1 MKDTIKYLMK
11 DTIKYLVWIFAIVP
25 FLIACGDSNTDEAP
39 TDDFDVRFELPATVD
54 VAKGGELTFTVK
66 EGKSPQT
73 TDSFLLEGGGISYLC
88 SILSVS
94 SESFTVRLADECES
108 GSYTAYLKRDA
119 RKKQIGKIYIN
130 IVDKI
135 DFEPSAGTTV
145 FGLVSS
151 EEGPVANVVVSDGT
165 EVTVTDDKGIYELK
179 SAKKWGYVFISVP
192 SGYEVA
198 AEGVFPQFYQTLK
211 GAADVVE
218 QKDFKLTKVDG
229 QDRYKLFLLGD
240 MHLANRT
247 NDAAQFT
254 QFTTDLNAYMAQH
267 SGQKMYALT
276 LGDMTW
282 DLYWYKNNYALPQYR
297 ETINR
302 QVKNLQIYHT
312 MGNHDNDFMTTSD
325 YDAAVK
331 YVDCIGPTF
340 YSFNIGQVHYVVMD
354 NIDCSAYN
362 GTDSRNYV
370 KKLSNEQLNWLAK
383 DLAYVDKSTP
393 LIEAMH
399 AQIYK
404 PTSTGF
410 AFDHDSA
417 NTEALLAAL
426 DGYEVHFVTGHT
438 HKVYNITPDDDVVKG
453 RDIHEHNS
461 GAICASWWWSGNLT
475 PGVHV
480 SIDGAPGGYA
490 IWDIDG
496 TDFAWLYK
504 STGWPEEYQ
513 FRSYDLNN
521 VSFSMDDVPNIPS
534 NVLIQLAYKKYVNAY
549 PENSDNEVLIKIW
562 NWNSNWE
569 LSVVDERGKTLEYTP
584 VWAYDPLHIAAL
596 SVPRFNNSGITSTP
610 SFVTESATNF
620 FKVKADDADV
630 DLTITVKDE
639 FGHTW
644 TEEMQRPKA
653 FSTDAYKLR

>member
-1 MKDTIKYLMK
+1 MK

-25 FLIACGDSNTDEAP
+25 FLIACGDSNTDDAP

-66 EGKSPQT
+66 EGKSPLT

-88 SILSVS
+88 PILRTS

-119 RKKQIGKIYIN
+119 RKKSIGKIYIN

-340 YSFNIGQVHYVVMD
+340 YSFNIGQVHYVIMD
-354 NIDCSAYN
+354 NIDCSAYD

-370 KKLSNEQLNWLAK
+370 KKLSNEQLKWLAK

-393 LIEAMH
+393 LIVAMH

>member
-1 MKDTIKYLMK
+1 MK

-25 FLIACGDSNTDEAP
+25 FLIACGDSNTDDAP

-66 EGKSPQT
+66 EGKSPLT

-88 SILSVS
+88 PILRTS

-119 RKKQIGKIYIN
+119 RKKSIGKIYIN

-354 NIDCSAYN
+354 NIDCSAYD

-370 KKLSNEQLNWLAK
+370 KKLSNEQLKWLAK

-393 LIEAMH
+393 LIVAMH

-584 VWAYDPLHIAAL
+584 VWVYDPLHIAAL

>member
-1 MKDTIKYLMK
+1 MK

-25 FLIACGDSNTDEAP
+25 FLIACGDSNTDDAP

-54 VAKGGELTFTVK
+54 VSKGGELTFTVK
-66 EGKSPQT
+66 EGKSPLT
-73 TDSFLLEGGGISYLC
+73 TDSVHLEGGGGISYLC
-88 SILSVS
+88 PILRTS

-119 RKKQIGKIYIN
+119 RKKSIGKIYIN

-179 SAKKWGYVFISVP
+179 SAKKWGYVFISAP

-354 NIDCSAYN
+354 NIDCSAYD

-370 KKLSNEQLNWLAK
+370 KKLSNEQLKWLAK

-393 LIEAMH
+393 LIVAMH

-426 DGYEVHFVTGHT
+426 DGHEVHFVTGHT

-620 FKVKADDADV
+620 FKVKADAADV

>member
-1 MKDTIKYLMK
+1 MK

-25 FLIACGDSNTDEAP
+25 FLIACGDSNTDDAP

-66 EGKSPQT
+66 EGKSPLT

-88 SILSVS
+88 PILRTS

-119 RKKQIGKIYIN
+119 RKKSIGKIYIN

-354 NIDCSAYN
+354 NIDCSAYD

-370 KKLSNEQLNWLAK
+370 KKLSNEQLKWLAK

-393 LIEAMH
+393 LIVAMH

-534 NVLIQLAYKKYVNAY
+534 NILIQLAYKKYVNAY

-562 NWNSNWE
+562 SWNSNWE

>member
-1 MKDTIKYLMK
+1 MK

-25 FLIACGDSNTDEAP
+25 FLIACGDSNTDDAP

-54 VAKGGELTFTVK
+54 VSKGGELTFTVK
-66 EGKSPQT
+66 EGKSPLT

-88 SILSVS
+88 PILRTS

-119 RKKQIGKIYIN
+119 RKKSIGKIYIN

-282 DLYWYKNNYALPQYR
+282 DLYWYKNNYALPQYQ

-354 NIDCSAYN
+354 NIDCSAYD

-370 KKLSNEQLNWLAK
+370 KKLSNEQLKWLAK

-393 LIEAMH
+393 LIVAMH
-399 AQIYK
+399 ALIYK

-569 LSVVDERGKTLEYTP
+569 LSVVERGKTLEYTP

>member
-1 MKDTIKYLMK
+1 MK

-25 FLIACGDSNTDEAP
+25 FLIACGDSNTDDAP

-54 VAKGGELTFTVK
+54 VSKGGELTFTVK
-66 EGKSPQT
+66 EGKSPLT

-88 SILSVS
+88 PILRTS

-119 RKKQIGKIYIN
+119 RKKSIGKIYIN

-354 NIDCSAYN
+354 NIDCSAYD

-370 KKLSNEQLNWLAK
+370 KKLSNEQLKWLAK

-393 LIEAMH
+393 LIVAMH
-399 AQIYK
+399 AQIIYK

>member
-1 MKDTIKYLMK
+1 MK

-25 FLIACGDSNTDEAP
+25 FLIACGDSNTDDAP

-66 EGKSPQT
+66 EGKSPLT

-88 SILSVS
+88 PILRTS

-119 RKKQIGKIYIN
+119 RKKSIGKIYIN

-354 NIDCSAYN
+354 NIDCSAYD

-370 KKLSNEQLNWLAK
+370 KKLSNEQLKWLAK
-383 DLAYVDKSTP
+383 DLTYVDKSTP
-393 LIEAMH
+393 LIVAMH

>member
-1 MKDTIKYLMK
+1 MK

-25 FLIACGDSNTDEAP
+25 FLIACGDSNTDDAP

-54 VAKGGELTFTVK
+54 VSKGGELTFTVK
-66 EGKSPQT
+66 EGKSPLT

-88 SILSVS
+88 PILRTS

-119 RKKQIGKIYIN
+119 RKKSIGKIYIN

-354 NIDCSAYN
+354 NIDCSAYD

-370 KKLSNEQLNWLAK
+370 KKLSNEQLKWLAK

-393 LIEAMH
+393 LIVAMH

-569 LSVVDERGKTLEYTP
+569 LSVVVERGKTLEYTP
-584 VWAYDPLHIAAL
+584 VWAFDPLHIAAL

-610 SFVTESATNF
+610 SFVTELATNF

>member
-1 MKDTIKYLMK
+1 MK

-25 FLIACGDSNTDEAP
+25 FLIACGDSNTDDAP

-66 EGKSPQT
+66 EGKSPLT

-88 SILSVS
+88 PILRTS

-119 RKKQIGKIYIN
+119 RKKSIGKIYIN

-354 NIDCSAYN
+354 NIDCSAYD

-370 KKLSNEQLNWLAK
+370 KKLSNEQLKWLAK

-393 LIEAMH
+393 LIVAMH

-410 AFDHDSA
+410 AFDPDSA

>member
-1 MKDTIKYLMK
+1 MK

-25 FLIACGDSNTDEAP
+25 FLIACGDSNTDDAP

-66 EGKSPQT
+66 EGKSPLT

-88 SILSVS
+88 PILRTS

-119 RKKQIGKIYIN
+119 RKKSIGKIYIN
-130 IVDKI
+130 IVDN
-135 DFEPSAGTTV
+135 FEPSAGTTV

-354 NIDCSAYN
+354 NIDCSAYD

-370 KKLSNEQLNWLAK
+370 KKLSNEQLKWLAK

-393 LIEAMH
+393 LLVAMH

>member
-1 MKDTIKYLMK
+1 MK

-25 FLIACGDSNTDEAP
+25 FLIACGDSNTDDAP

-66 EGKSPQT
+66 EGKSPLT

-88 SILSVS
+88 PILRTS

-119 RKKQIGKIYIN
+119 RKKSIGKIYIN

-354 NIDCSAYN
+354 NIDCSAYD

-370 KKLSNEQLNWLAK
+370 KKLSNEQLKWLAK

-393 LIEAMH
+393 LIVAMH

-438 HKVYNITPDDDVVKG
+438 HKVYNITPDDDVMKG

>member
-1 MKDTIKYLMK
+1 MK

-25 FLIACGDSNTDEAP
+25 FLIACGDSNTDDAP

-66 EGKSPQT
+66 EGKSPLT

-88 SILSVS
+88 PILRTS

-119 RKKQIGKIYIN
+119 RKKSIGKIYIN

-165 EVTVTDDKGIYELK
+165 EGTVTDDKGIYELK

-354 NIDCSAYN
+354 NIDCSAYD

-370 KKLSNEQLNWLAK
+370 KKLSNEQLKWLAK

-393 LIEAMH
+393 LIVAMH

-620 FKVKADDADV
+620 FKVKADDAV

>member
-1 MKDTIKYLMK
+1 MK

-25 FLIACGDSNTDEAP
+25 FLIACGDSNTDDAP

-66 EGKSPQT
+66 EGKSPLT

-88 SILSVS
+88 PILRTS

-119 RKKQIGKIYIN
+119 RKKSIGKIYIN

-354 NIDCSAYN
+354 NIDCSAYD

-370 KKLSNEQLNWLAK
+370 KKLSNEQLKWLAK

-393 LIEAMH
+393 LIVAMH

-620 FKVKADDADV
+620 FKVKADDAD
-630 DLTITVKDE
+630 LTITVKDE

>member
-1 MKDTIKYLMK
+1 MK

-25 FLIACGDSNTDEAP
+25 FLIACGDSNTDDAP

-54 VAKGGELTFTVK
+54 VSKGGELTFTVK
-66 EGKSPQT
+66 EGKSPLT

-88 SILSVS
+88 PILRTS

-119 RKKQIGKIYIN
+119 RKKSIGKIYIN

-354 NIDCSAYN
+354 NIDCSAYD

-370 KKLSNEQLNWLAK
+370 KKLSNEQLKWLAK

-393 LIEAMH
+393 LIVAMH

-438 HKVYNITPDDDVVKG
+438 HKVYNITPDDVVKG

>member
-1 MKDTIKYLMK
+1 MK

-25 FLIACGDSNTDEAP
+25 FLIACGDSNTDDAP

-66 EGKSPQT
+66 EGKSPLT

-88 SILSVS
+88 PILRTS

-119 RKKQIGKIYIN
+119 RKKSIGKIYIN

-354 NIDCSAYN
+354 NIDCSAYD
-362 GTDSRNYV
+362 GTDLRNYV
-370 KKLSNEQLNWLAK
+370 KKLSNEQLKWLAK

-393 LIEAMH
+393 LIVAMH

-461 GAICASWWWSGNLT
+461 GAICASWWWSGNRT

-490 IWDIDG
+490 IWEIDG

>member
-1 MKDTIKYLMK
+1 MK

-25 FLIACGDSNTDEAP
+25 FLIACGDSNTDDAP

-66 EGKSPQT
+66 EGKSPLT

-88 SILSVS
+88 PILRTS

-119 RKKQIGKIYIN
+119 RKKSIGKIYIN

-354 NIDCSAYN
+354 NIDCSAYD

-370 KKLSNEQLNWLAK
+370 KKLSNEQLKWLAK

-393 LIEAMH
+393 LLVAMH

-620 FKVKADDADV
+620 FKVEADDADV

>member
-1 MKDTIKYLMK
+1 MK

-25 FLIACGDSNTDEAP
+25 FLIACGDSNTDDAP

-66 EGKSPQT
+66 EGKSPLT

-88 SILSVS
+88 PILRTS

-119 RKKQIGKIYIN
+119 RKKSIGKIYIN

-354 NIDCSAYN
+354 NIDCSAYD

-370 KKLSNEQLNWLAK
+370 KKLSNEQLKWLAK

-393 LIEAMH
+393 LIVAMH

-644 TEEMQRPKA
+644 TEEMQRPTA

>member
-1 MKDTIKYLMK
+1 MK

-25 FLIACGDSNTDEAP
+25 FLIACGDSNTDDAP

-54 VAKGGELTFTVK
+54 VSKGGELTFTVK
-66 EGKSPQT
+66 EGKSPLT
-73 TDSFLLEGGGISYLC
+73 TDSFLEGGGISYLC
-88 SILSVS
+88 PILRTS

-119 RKKQIGKIYIN
+119 RKKSIGKIYIN

-354 NIDCSAYN
+354 NIDCSAYD

-370 KKLSNEQLNWLAK
+370 KKLSNEQLKWLAK

-393 LIEAMH
+393 LIVAMH

>member
-1 MKDTIKYLMK
+1 MK

-25 FLIACGDSNTDEAP
+25 FLIACGDSNTDDAP

-66 EGKSPQT
+66 EGKSPLT

-88 SILSVS
+88 PILRTS

-119 RKKQIGKIYIN
+119 RKKSIGKIYIN

-362 GTDSRNYV
+362 GTDPHNYV
-370 KKLSNEQLNWLAK
+370 KKLSNEQLKWLAK

-393 LIEAMH
+393 LIVAMH

-410 AFDHDSA
+410 AFDP

>member
-1 MKDTIKYLMK
+1 MK

-25 FLIACGDSNTDEAP
+25 FLIACGDSNTDDAP

-54 VAKGGELTFTVK
+54 VSKGGELTFTVK
-66 EGKSPQT
+66 EGKSPLT

-88 SILSVS
+88 PILRTS

-108 GSYTAYLKRDA
+108 GSYTAYLKQDA
-119 RKKQIGKIYIN
+119 RKKSIGKIYIN

-354 NIDCSAYN
+354 NIDCSAYD

-370 KKLSNEQLNWLAK
+370 KKLSNEQLKWLAK

-393 LIEAMH
+393 LIVAMH

>member
-1 MKDTIKYLMK
+1 MK

-25 FLIACGDSNTDEAP
+25 FLIACGDSNTDDAP

-66 EGKSPQT
+66 EGKSPLT

-88 SILSVS
+88 PILRTS

-119 RKKQIGKIYIN
+119 RKKSIGKIYIN

-282 DLYWYKNNYALPQYR
+282 NLYWYKNNYALPQYR

-354 NIDCSAYN
+354 NIDCSAYD

-370 KKLSNEQLNWLAK
+370 KKLSNEQLKWLAK

-393 LIEAMH
+393 LLVAMH

>member
-1 MKDTIKYLMK
+1 MK

-25 FLIACGDSNTDEAP
+25 FLIACGDSNTDDAP

-54 VAKGGELTFTVK
+54 VSKGGELTFTVK
-66 EGKSPQT
+66 EGKSPLT
-73 TDSFLLEGGGISYLC
+73 TDSFLLERGGISYLC
-88 SILSVS
+88 PILRTS

-108 GSYTAYLKRDA
+108 GSYTAYLKLDA
-119 RKKQIGKIYIN
+119 RKKSIGKIYIN

-354 NIDCSAYN
+354 NIDCSAYD

-370 KKLSNEQLNWLAK
+370 KKLSNEQLKWLAK

-393 LIEAMH
+393 LIVAMH

>member
-1 MKDTIKYLMK
+1 MK

-25 FLIACGDSNTDEAP
+25 FLIACGDSNTDDAP

-54 VAKGGELTFTVK
+54 VSKGGELTFTVK
-66 EGKSPQT
+66 EGKSPLT

-88 SILSVS
+88 PILRTS

-119 RKKQIGKIYIN
+119 RKKSIGKIYIN

-229 QDRYKLFLLGD
+229 QDRYKLLLGD

-354 NIDCSAYN
+354 NIDCSAYD

-370 KKLSNEQLNWLAK
+370 KKLSNEQLKWLAK

-393 LIEAMH
+393 LIVAMH

>member
-1 MKDTIKYLMK
+1 MK

-25 FLIACGDSNTDEAP
+25 FLIACGDSNTDDAP

-54 VAKGGELTFTVK
+54 VSKGGELTFTVK
-66 EGKSPQT
+66 EGKSPLT

-88 SILSVS
+88 PILRTS

-119 RKKQIGKIYIN
+119 RKKSIGKIYIN

-354 NIDCSAYN
+354 NIDCSAYD
-362 GTDSRNYV
+362 GTDSHNYV
-370 KKLSNEQLNWLAK
+370 KKLSNEQLKWLAK

-393 LIEAMH
+393 LIVAMH

-653 FSTDAYKLR
+653 FSTDTYKLR

>member
-1 MKDTIKYLMK
+1 MK

-25 FLIACGDSNTDEAP
+25 FLIACGDSNTDDAP

-66 EGKSPQT
+66 EGKSPLT

-88 SILSVS
+88 PILRTS

-119 RKKQIGKIYIN
+119 RKKSIGKIYIN

-354 NIDCSAYN
+354 NIDCSAYD

-370 KKLSNEQLNWLAK
+370 KKLSNEQLKWLAK

-393 LIEAMH
+393 LIVAMH

-653 FSTDAYKLR
+653 FSTDAYKLT

>member
-1 MKDTIKYLMK
+1 MK

-25 FLIACGDSNTDEAP
+25 FLIACGDSNTDDAP

-66 EGKSPQT
+66 EGKSPLT
-73 TDSFLLEGGGISYLC
+73 TDSFPLEGGGISYLC
-88 SILSVS
+88 PILRTS

-119 RKKQIGKIYIN
+119 RKKSIGKIYIN

-354 NIDCSAYN
+354 NIDCSAYD

-370 KKLSNEQLNWLAK
+370 KKLSNEQLKWLAK

-393 LIEAMH
+393 LIVAMH

-410 AFDHDSA
+410 AFDHDHDSA

>member
-1 MKDTIKYLMK
+1 MK

-25 FLIACGDSNTDEAP
+25 FLIACGDSNTDDAP

-54 VAKGGELTFTVK
+54 VSKGGELTFTVK
-66 EGKSPQT
+66 EGKSPLT

-88 SILSVS
+88 PILRTS

-119 RKKQIGKIYIN
+119 RKKSIGKIYIN

-354 NIDCSAYN
+354 NIDCSAYD

-370 KKLSNEQLNWLAK
+370 KKLSNEQLKWLAK

-393 LIEAMH
+393 LIVAMH

-584 VWAYDPLHIAAL
+584 VWAYDSLHIAAL

-610 SFVTESATNF
+610 SFVTELATNF

>member
-1 MKDTIKYLMK
+1 MK

-25 FLIACGDSNTDEAP
+25 FLIACGDSNTDDAP

-66 EGKSPQT
+66 EGKSPLT

-88 SILSVS
+88 PILRTS

-119 RKKQIGKIYIN
+119 RKKSIGKIYIN

-165 EVTVTDDKGIYELK
+165 ETTVTDDKGIYELK

-354 NIDCSAYN
+354 NIDCSAYD

-370 KKLSNEQLNWLAK
+370 KKLSNEQLKWLAK

-393 LIEAMH
+393 LIVAMH

>member
-1 MKDTIKYLMK
+1 MK

-25 FLIACGDSNTDEAP
+25 FLIACGDSNTDDAP

-66 EGKSPQT
+66 EGKSPLT

-88 SILSVS
+88 PILRTS

-119 RKKQIGKIYIN
+119 RKKSIGKIYIN

-282 DLYWYKNNYALPQYR
+282 DLYWYKNNYARPQYR

-331 YVDCIGPTF
+331 YVDCSGPTF

-354 NIDCSAYN
+354 NIDCSAYD

-370 KKLSNEQLNWLAK
+370 KKLSNEQLKWLAK

-393 LIEAMH
+393 LIVAMH

>member
-1 MKDTIKYLMK
+1 MK

-25 FLIACGDSNTDEAP
+25 FLIACGDSNTDDAP

-54 VAKGGELTFTVK
+54 VSKGGELTFTVK
-66 EGKSPQT
+66 EGKSPLT

-88 SILSVS
+88 PILRTS

-119 RKKQIGKIYIN
+119 RKKSIGKIYIN

-354 NIDCSAYN
+354 NIDCSAYD

-370 KKLSNEQLNWLAK
+370 KKLSNEQLKWLAK

-393 LIEAMH
+393 LIVAVH

>member
-1 MKDTIKYLMK
+1 MK

-25 FLIACGDSNTDEAP
+25 FLIACGDSNTDDAP

-54 VAKGGELTFTVK
+54 VSKGGELTFTVK
-66 EGKSPQT
+66 EGKSPLT

-88 SILSVS
+88 PILRTS

-119 RKKQIGKIYIN
+119 RKKSIGKIYIN

-354 NIDCSAYN
+354 NIDCSAYD
-362 GTDSRNYV
+362 GTDSHNYV
-370 KKLSNEQLNWLAK
+370 KKLSNEQLKWLAK

-393 LIEAMH
+393 LIVAMH

-534 NVLIQLAYKKYVNAY
+534 NVLIAYKKYVNAY

>member
-1 MKDTIKYLMK
+1 MK

-25 FLIACGDSNTDEAP
+25 FLIACGDSNTDDAP

-66 EGKSPQT
+66 EGKSPLT

-88 SILSVS
+88 PILRTS

-119 RKKQIGKIYIN
+119 RKKSIGKIYIN

-354 NIDCSAYN
+354 NIDCSAYD

-370 KKLSNEQLNWLAK
+370 KKLSNEQLKWLAK

-393 LIEAMH
+393 LIVAMH
-399 AQIYK
+399 AKIYK

>member
-1 MKDTIKYLMK
+1 MK

-25 FLIACGDSNTDEAP
+25 FLIACGDSNTDDAP

-66 EGKSPQT
+66 EGKSPLT

-88 SILSVS
+88 PILRTS

-119 RKKQIGKIYIN
+119 RKKSIGKIYIN

-192 SGYEVA
+192 SGYEGA

-354 NIDCSAYN
+354 NIDCSAYD

-370 KKLSNEQLNWLAK
+370 KKLSNEQLKWLAK

-393 LIEAMH
+393 LIVAMH

>member
-1 MKDTIKYLMK
+1 MK

-25 FLIACGDSNTDEAP
+25 FLIACGDSNTDDAP

-66 EGKSPQT
+66 EGKSPLT

-88 SILSVS
+88 PILRTS

-119 RKKQIGKIYIN
+119 RKKSIGKIYIN

-354 NIDCSAYN
+354 NIDCSAYD

-370 KKLSNEQLNWLAK
+370 KKLSNEQLKWLAK

-393 LIEAMH
+393 LLVAMH

-534 NVLIQLAYKKYVNAY
+534 NILIQLAYKKYVNAY

>member
-1 MKDTIKYLMK
+1 MK

-25 FLIACGDSNTDEAP
+25 FLIACGDSNTDDAP

-54 VAKGGELTFTVK
+54 VSKGGELTFTVK
-66 EGKSPQT
+66 EGKSPLT

-88 SILSVS
+88 PILRTS

-119 RKKQIGKIYIN
+119 RKKSIGKIYIN

-354 NIDCSAYN
+354 NIDCSAYD

-393 LIEAMH
+393 LIVAMH

-426 DGYEVHFVTGHT
+426 LAALDGYEVHFVTGHT
-438 HKVYNITPDDDVVKG
+438 HMVYNITPDDDVVKG

>member
-1 MKDTIKYLMK
+1 MK

-25 FLIACGDSNTDEAP
+25 FLIACGDSNTDDAP

-54 VAKGGELTFTVK
+54 VSKGGELTFTVK
-66 EGKSPQT
+66 EGKSPLT

-88 SILSVS
+88 PILRTS

-119 RKKQIGKIYIN
+119 RKKSIGKIYIN

-151 EEGPVANVVVSDGT
+151 EEGPVANVVASDGT

-247 NDAAQFT
+247 NDDAQFT

-354 NIDCSAYN
+354 NIDCSAYD

-370 KKLSNEQLNWLAK
+370 KKLSNEQLKWLAK

-393 LIEAMH
+393 LIVAMH